1 MSLGGPGIRRRMG
14 GRGCC
19 TPPRAKTAFFELRAK
34 LQMPGCRDVG
44 MSGCRD
50 VGMSGCRGRGSPG
63 SPGESSVHD
72 SGPGVRMSGCRVSGG
87 CPAGARLCPV
97 VSGCVRVSG
106 GILPCPLGVQGSG
119 VGCHQKNAI
128 GVAHS
133 HHPRSRF
140 ALQTSPARTRRG
152 CCGRCGRCGRRGPQS
167 RATQHSKTQKQSR
180 GKMHHSAL
188 SNPKVR
194 TNKQQN
200 NGKTKKGA
208 SRHPPH
214 PPTHP
219 LTHQPATDPPT
230 DHPTK
235 RPQPTNQ
242 PRPK

>member
-1 MSLGGPGIRRRMG
+1 M
-14 GRGCC
+14 
-19 TPPRAKTAFFELRAK
+19 
-34 LQMPGCRDVG
+34 
-44 MSGCRD
+44 
-50 VGMSGCRGRGSPG
+50 
-63 SPGESSVHD
+63 
-72 SGPGVRMSGCRVSGG
+72 
-87 CPAGARLCPV
+87 CPV

-188 SNPKVR
+188 SDPKVR
-194 TNKQQN
+194 TNKKQN
-200 NGKTKKGA
+200 KTTISDFVKNLRNFPISENSQGICALPGKHGEWMDEETEDTPEWPRREKYPNLAKLRTLGTGGA
-208 SRHPPH
+208 CALLPGLS
-214 PPTHP
+214 
-219 LTHQPATDPPT
+219 LGVLS
-230 DHPTK
+230 
-235 RPQPTNQ
+235 
-242 PRPK
+242 